1 MQLRYDTIQTKWVL
15 NRVMYTFY
23 SVLIHRTAI
32 LDGELGVIEGLLSLQ
47 PENPT

>member
-1 MQLRYDTIQTKWVL
+1 ML
-15 NRVMYTFY
+15 NSVMYTLH

-32 LDGELGVIEGLLSLQ
+32 SDGELGAIKCLLNLQ